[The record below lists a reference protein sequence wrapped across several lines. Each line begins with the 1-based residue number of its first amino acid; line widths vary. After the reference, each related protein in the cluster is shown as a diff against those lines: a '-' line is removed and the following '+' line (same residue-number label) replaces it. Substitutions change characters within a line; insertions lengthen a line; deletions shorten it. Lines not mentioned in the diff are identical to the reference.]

1 MIEAFVIALVYCVV
15 VMAIAWLITVLAG
28 LVPMPPNVKNI
39 VSTVIWVVAVL
50 ICLVILLRV
59 VTGATP

>member
-59 VTGATP
+59 VTGAAP